1 MRREDIRT
9 PMGPGVSP
17 VKPIRKTF
25 VLVAPDCPADRS
37 KAPVAKGGRPTV
49 ASLQHDL
56 LTARPYTMTLE
67 DLILAVHVR
76 RAGMSEDEAVERAEA
91 IRAELFA
98 KPHPC
103 MRASPLPKSYGW
115 GVHHDD
121 EGRIA
126 IVGVESDEYARF
138 ARGEVAGVEVVPAM
152 RNKRA

>member
-1 MRREDIRT
+1 M
-9 PMGPGVSP
+9 
-17 VKPIRKTF
+17 KPIRNTF
-25 VLVAPDCPADRS
+25 VLVATDCPAGRG
-37 KAPVAKGGRPTV
+37 KPPVARGEKPTV
-49 ASLQHDL
+49 ASLQHEL
-56 LTARPYTMTLE
+56 LTTRPYTMTLE

-76 RAGMSEDEAVERAEA
+76 RAGMSEQEVAERDES

-103 MRASPLPKSYGW
+103 MRASPLPKTYGW

-126 IVGVESDEYARF
+126 IVGVESEEYARF

>member
-1 MRREDIRT
+1 M
-9 PMGPGVSP
+9 
-17 VKPIRKTF
+17 KPIRKTF
-25 VLVAPDCPADRS
+25 VLVAADCPVERGTEPPARG
-37 KAPVAKGGRPTV
+37 ANPTV
-49 ASLQHDL
+49 ARIQYEL
-56 LTARPYTMTLE
+56 LTTRPYTLRLE
-67 DLILAVHVR
+67 HLILAVHVR
-76 RAGMSEDEAVERAEA
+76 RAGISEVEAARNAEA

-115 GVHHDD
+115 GVHHDE

-138 ARGEVAGVEVVPAM
+138 ARGEIEGVDVVLAM